1 MIVINKSQ
9 NQCFLFGF
17 GRTGNYY
24 TLVFP
29 NENEEFKQFKHRT
42 IPTKVKAEAW
52 LICTRIT
59 FISNSETKVTEYT
72 NRTIKTMTE
81 NHTVL
86 INTKDNM
93 G

>member
-29 NENEEFKQFKHRT
+29 DENEEFKQFKHRA
-42 IPTKVKAEAW
+42 IPTKVKAEA
-52 LICTRIT
+52 
-59 FISNSETKVTEYT
+59 
-72 NRTIKTMTE
+72 
-81 NHTVL
+81 
-86 INTKDNM
+86 
-93 G
+93 

>member
-29 NENEEFKQFKHRT
+29 NENEEFKQFKHRA
-42 IPTKVKAEAW
+42 IPTKVKAEA
-52 LICTRIT
+52 
-59 FISNSETKVTEYT
+59 
-72 NRTIKTMTE
+72 
-81 NHTVL
+81 
-86 INTKDNM
+86 
-93 G
+93 